1 MTRIDCFRWDF
12 QYLAFHGDDEITA
25 VITRLPN
32 HGRTDLT
39 TVMEGDVLSIW
50 DDVRKA
56 GVSYDVMVVD
66 VWTDEAA
73 GVWVFHAS
81 RTSLSS
87 SRSAEGR
94 VDPTCEHT
102 GCNKPGTFDGLA
114 WECDEHRIPVP
125 GRKYE

>member
-39 TVMEGDVLSIW
+39 KVKEGDVLSIY

-56 GVSYDVMVVD
+56 GMSHDVMVVD

-73 GVWVFHAS
+73 AVRVFHAS
-81 RTSLSS
+81 RTSVAS
-87 SRSAEGR
+87 SRSADDR

-102 GCNKPGTFDGLA
+102 GCTAPGTFDGYA
-114 WECDEHRIPVP
+114 WECDEHRIPM
-125 GRKYE
+125 R